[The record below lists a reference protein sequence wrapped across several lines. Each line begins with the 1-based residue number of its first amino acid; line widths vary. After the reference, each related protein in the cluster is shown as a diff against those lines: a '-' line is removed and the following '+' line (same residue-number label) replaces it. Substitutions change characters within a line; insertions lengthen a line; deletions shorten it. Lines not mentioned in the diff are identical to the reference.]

1 MRTFYKALILVSA
14 LALPLGLGSCNKR
27 DKDEP
32 YPSVLIPTETTM
44 LSSDEASVN
53 TRSIAVLRDATER
66 KLSVKQVSTF
76 TSGSGGYNILL
87 SDERLVQVYTG
98 KVAGSLRQSV
108 AGNTTPNP
116 ISSINLN
123 QRGSITMTIVNSPA
137 LQLRRSEERAVGA
150 LSAEE
155 SIAPESKFLLTSIMF
170 DAKRVL
176 ETHSRVRRLELTE
189 FYDRLYNL
197 DFDRRGYCTNIE
209 YILEDR
215 QGNYRDTRD
224 KYTNLSWSGER
235 ITEASYKTYKPN
247 GVSTGPYTVYTRFVY
262 EPGEQKISKIIH
274 SDLWTTE
281 TMVTYQPTNRTV
293 TTLSAESKI
302 VYSYNEYYQLTKV
315 EHYKKD
321 ANDQWVATQNE
332 IYSYNQQGDIEEYIL
347 TLTTGD
353 EPIPYEQYYDYKY
366 DERGNW
372 IVRWESFRTTRLT
385 HIRRQEYT
393 RKIFY

>member
-14 LALPLGLGSCNKR
+14 LALPLGLGSCNKS

-53 TRSIAVLRDATER
+53 TRSIAVLRDAAER

-98 KVAGSLRQSV
+98 KVAGSPRQSM

-123 QRGSITMTIVNSPA
+123 QRGSITMTLTNNQD

-155 SIAPESKFLLTSIMF
+155 SIAPESKFLLTHSYYRTEQI
-170 DAKRVL
+170 L
-176 ETHSRVRRLELTE
+176 STHSRVSRLEITE
-189 FYDRLYNL
+189 DGNRLWNMN
-197 DFDRRGYCTNIE
+197 FNNQGYCTRIDHIMENH
-209 YILEDR
+209 YGSLRSNSDR
-215 QGNYRDTRD
+215 YST
-224 KYTNLSWSGER
+224 YSWQGER
-235 ITEASYKTYKPN
+235 FTEVSHRASKRN
-247 GVSTGPYTVYTRFVY
+247 GMPTKPYTIHTSFVY
-262 EPGEQKISKIIH
+262 EPGEQTISKIVQ
-274 SDLWTTE
+274 SDEGTTE
-281 TMVTYQPTNRTV
+281 TKVSYQPSERT
-293 TTLSAESKI
+293 TTLLRAESKT

-315 EHYKKD
+315 EHYRQGT
-321 ANDQWVATQNE
+321 NGQWVATQNQT
-332 IYSYNQQGDIEEYIL
+332 YSYNDRGDVKEYVHSV
-347 TLTTGD
+347 TDTT
-353 EPIPYEQYYDYKY
+353 IPVSSKYYYSYEY

-372 IVRWESFRTTRLT
+372 IRQTESLDAENFISTARN
-385 HIRRQEYT
+385 IYI